1 VINEAQIKTKRI
13 LVVEDEPHISEIC
26 QLIFGDEGF
35 YVDTAEN
42 GQTALEI
49 LRQTEYDI
57 LFVDIKM
64 PLMSGIELYN
74 CLDKELPQLTKS
86 VVFTSGDVMNNDV
99 TAFLAKTNRPF
110 LPKPFTIKELKTIIE
125 TAMGKETHDSANKL
139 PMQVA

>member
-1 VINEAQIKTKRI
+1 MINETQTKTKRI

-42 GQTALEI
+42 GQAALEI
-49 LRQTEYDI
+49 LRETEYDI

-74 CLDKELPQLTKS
+74 HLEKVLPHVTKS
-86 VVFTSGDVMNNDV
+86 IVFTSGDVMNNDV

-110 LPKPFTIKELKTIIE
+110 LPKPFTIKELKSIIE
-125 TAMGKETHDSANKL
+125 AAIGKAADDSTNKL
-139 PMQVA
+139 PMQIA